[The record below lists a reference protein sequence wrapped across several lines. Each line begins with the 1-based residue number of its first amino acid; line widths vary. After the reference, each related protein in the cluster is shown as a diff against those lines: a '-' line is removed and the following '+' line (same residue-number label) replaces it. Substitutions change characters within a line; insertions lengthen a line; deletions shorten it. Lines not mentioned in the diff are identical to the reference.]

1 MKCSRTGTFLIM
13 AGGTGGHI
21 YPALAVAKYLVRYGH
36 RVVWLG
42 SRRGL
47 EASIVPKAGIDIRF
61 VYVRGL
67 RKMGFF
73 RWAIAPIMLMVAVCQ
88 CIAVISRLKPNAV
101 MGMGGYVSG
110 PGAIAA
116 WLLRKPLLIH
126 EQNSVLGFTNRL
138 LKHFADVTMEAFPG
152 TFQSKFGAIHTGN
165 PVRDEIAQIEVPQSR
180 LLGRLGSVRLLVLG
194 GSQGALVF
202 NKFVPQAIESLG
214 ELKITVL
221 HQAGTKTVSVAKR
234 AYGHRS
240 EICIIEFIDDI
251 AEAYAWA
258 DIVIC
263 RAGAITIAELAC
275 AGVPAILVPY
285 PYATDDHQTTNA
297 QFLSGAHAAFLIE
310 ESEVIAGGL
319 GALLKGLIH
328 DRQQL
333 LSMATAARLLA
344 MPEATGLV
352 AGLCMEA
359 AND

>member
-1 MKCSRTGTFLIM
+1 M
-13 AGGTGGHI
+13 
-21 YPALAVAKYLVRYGH
+21 
-36 RVVWLG
+36 
-42 SRRGL
+42 
-47 EASIVPKAGIDIRF
+47 
-61 VYVRGL
+61 
-67 RKMGFF
+67 
-73 RWAIAPIMLMVAVCQ
+73 
-88 CIAVISRLKPNAV
+88 
-101 MGMGGYVSG
+101 
-110 PGAIAA
+110 
-116 WLLRKPLLIH
+116 
-126 EQNSVLGFTNRL
+126 
-138 LKHFADVTMEAFPG
+138 
-152 TFQSKFGAIHTGN
+152 
-165 PVRDEIAQIEVPQSR
+165 
-180 LLGRLGSVRLLVLG
+180 GRLGSVRLLVLG
-194 GSQGALVF
+194 GSQGALVL

-214 ELKITVL
+214 KLKTTVR

-234 AYGHRS
+234 AYGHQS

-297 QFLSGAHAAFLIE
+297 QFLSAANAAFLIE

-319 GALLKGLIH
+319 GTLLKGLIYE
-328 DRQQL
+328 RRRL

-344 MPEATGLV
+344 MPEATELV